1 MSKLQIVYNAESEI
15 AQIIKDVENY
25 RDMKKDEKEI
35 IDVIQKII
43 QCAFDEGRRFQKQ
56 ISTNSP
62 TKDSVMVKADI

>member
-1 MSKLQIVYNAESEI
+1 MVDEFFYREHFSKLEKNQDFEE
-15 AQIIKDVENY
+15 E
-25 RDMKKDEKEI
+25 KDEKEI